1 VSAEVTVVDD
11 PAGPASE
18 LLAEAAGKGGHVV
31 ITGGSTPRA
40 AYERAAGLLDDW
52 SAVELWFS
60 DERCVPPEH
69 EHSNYG
75 MVKRAL
81 LDRIE
86 GRAPGVHRMEGE
98 LGPHAGA
105 ERYEEEIAAA
115 GFGDSLPAFDLMILG
130 LGPDAHVCSLFPR
143 DPALGERERCAVG
156 VETPGMAPLVSR
168 ITLTLPVVNAARR
181 IVVLVTGEDKAE
193 AVRRAFSGPPDPSAP
208 GSLVR
213 PESGSLELLLDPAAA
228 SLLEDVA

>member
-1 VSAEVTVVDD
+1 VSAELTVVDD

-60 DERCVPPEH
+60 DERCVPPDH

-75 MVKRAL
+75 MVKAAL

-86 GRAPGVHRMEGE
+86 GRAPGIHRMEGE
-98 LGPHAGA
+98 LGPHEGA

-115 GFGDSLPAFDLMILG
+115 GFGESLPAFDLMILG
-130 LGPDAHVCSLFPR
+130 LGPDAHVCSLFPG
-143 DPALGERERCAVG
+143 DSALGERDRRVVG
-156 VETPGMAPLVSR
+156 VETPGMAPLVPR

-181 IVVLVTGEDKAE
+181 IVLLVTGEDKAE
-193 AVRRAFSGPPDPSAP
+193 AVRRAFSDAPDPSAP

-213 PESGSLELLLDPAAA
+213 PESGSLELMLDPGAG
-228 SLLEDVA
+228 SRLELPS